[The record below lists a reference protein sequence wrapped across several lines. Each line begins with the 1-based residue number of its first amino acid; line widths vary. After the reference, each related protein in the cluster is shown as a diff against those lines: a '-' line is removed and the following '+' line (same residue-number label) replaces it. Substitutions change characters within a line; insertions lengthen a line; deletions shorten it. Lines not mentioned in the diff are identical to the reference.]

1 MCGRY
6 VAKVEAALEAEW
18 HLVRH
23 VPPFES
29 YNVAPTQKVP
39 VIRRGTVGNEI
50 VLLRWGLIP
59 FFAKGVAPAYST
71 INARIETVQTAA
83 SYRGPW
89 RRGQRCAVLACG
101 FYEWQVQPD
110 GKTKQPYYIH
120 LNDQPIFAFAGLC
133 DSSEPDQGD
142 APDGRPPDG
151 RPPDGRPPDR
161 RPPDRRPIESCVHIT
176 MPANRL
182 LSEIHN
188 SKHRMPAILA
198 VEDREAWLAG
208 TPEEA
213 WSVLKPYPDENM
225 VAWPVSTRVNKPAN
239 NDEKLIAPV

>member
-6 VAKVEAALEAEW
+6 VARIEAALEAEW

-23 VPPFES
+23 VPPFKS

-39 VIRRGTVGNEI
+39 VVRRGSAGNEI
-50 VLLRWGLIP
+50 ALLRWGLIP

-89 RRGQRCAVLACG
+89 RHGRRCAVLACG
-101 FYEWQVQPD
+101 FYEWQVQAD

-120 LNDQPIFAFAGLC
+120 LNDQPVFAFAGLW
-133 DSSEPDQGD
+133 DSSKPEDGD
-142 APDGRPPDG
+142 
-151 RPPDGRPPDR
+151 
-161 RPPDRRPIESCVHIT
+161 PIESCVHIT

-188 SKHRMPAILA
+188 AKHRMPAILA
-198 VEDREAWLAG
+198 VNDRETWLSGA
-208 TPEEA
+208 PEDA
-213 WSVLKPYPDENM
+213 WSVLKPYPDELM
-225 VAWPVSTRVNKPAN
+225 VAWPVSTLVNKPAN
-239 NDEKLIAPV
+239 DDERLVLPV